1 MTDRRGTVVDRRR
14 LLMSAGALGLAGPV
28 VAQEGPPPVG
38 GPGEDTVIDLL
49 PNLVTRMSAEVRL
62 NRQGPFRFVVDTG
75 ANRTALADD
84 VAARLGLPPG
94 PEVLVHGVTAAE
106 PTPTA
111 LVRELE
117 VANQRYD
124 DLVTPVFP
132 RSRLGVDGLLGVDV
146 LGRFRLTFDILRGQ
160 LLLGG
165 SRLGVALGGDTDT
178 ASRLGGGETRLR
190 ARQRFGQLT
199 LVNVSA
205 DGVDIHA
212 FIDSGAQYSVGNM
225 ALFRSVAVRRPS
237 ILERRWTVPVVGAT
251 GRVIQGELAILE
263 TIRLGSTSIRQLP
276 VVFADLHAFT
286 IWDLQDTPA
295 LLMGADV
302 LGLFSHVTL
311 DYGRREMRFGRV
323 LPRTDRPTPGG
334 GRL

>member
-1 MTDRRGTVVDRRR
+1 V
-14 LLMSAGALGLAGPV
+14 LA
-28 VAQEGPPPVG
+28 QTEPPPSA
-38 GPGEDTVIDLL
+38 PGADSVIDLL

-146 LGRFRLTFDILRGQ
+146 LGRFR
-160 LLLGG
+160 
-165 SRLGVALGGDTDT
+165 
-178 ASRLGGGETRLR
+178 
-190 ARQRFGQLT
+190 
-199 LVNVSA
+199 
-205 DGVDIHA
+205 
-212 FIDSGAQYSVGNM
+212 
-225 ALFRSVAVRRPS
+225 
-237 ILERRWTVPVVGAT
+237 
-251 GRVIQGELAILE
+251 
-263 TIRLGSTSIRQLP
+263 
-276 VVFADLHAFT
+276 
-286 IWDLQDTPA
+286 
-295 LLMGADV
+295 
-302 LGLFSHVTL
+302 
-311 DYGRREMRFGRV
+311 
-323 LPRTDRPTPGG
+323 
-334 GRL
+334 

>member
-14 LLMSAGALGLAGPV
+14 LLIAAGALGVAGPV
-28 VAQEGPPPVG
+28 LAQTEPPPSA
-38 GPGEDTVIDLL
+38 PGADSVIDLL

-146 LGRFRLTFDILRGQ
+146 LGRFRLTFDVLRGQ

-165 SRLGVALGGDTDT
+165 SRLGVAMGGDTDT
-178 ASRLGGGETRLR
+178 ASRLGGGESRLR
-190 ARQRFGQLT
+190 ARHRFGQLT

-205 DGVDIHA
+205 DGVPIHA

-225 ALFRSVAVRRPS
+225 ALFNSVAVRRPS
-237 ILERRWTVPVVGAT
+237 VLEQRWTVPVVGAT
-251 GRVIQGELAILE
+251 GRVIQGQLAILD

-286 IWDLQDTPA
+286 IWELHDTPA

-323 LPRTDRPTPGG
+323 LPRADRPAPG
-334 GRL
+334 RR